1 MTAFVARGT
10 LSLGG
15 VSVGVTPQLT
25 LTVEA
30 EQWRRESWDGT
41 PPGGPESVSVVP
53 TRATLAITLNDLIA
67 ANISKLTLDKMED
80 DGTYFALS
88 FVGVNC
94 IDDSAITLTA
104 PIVIFYGT
112 TGLDLVTDGFGAP
125 VLNGEILRNPG
136 GSPEWFTLALG

>member
-1 MTAFVARGT
+1 MAAYVARGT

-25 LTVEA
+25 LSLES
-30 EQWRRESWDGT
+30 EQWRRESWAAT
-41 PPGGPESVSVVP
+41 LPGGPESVSVVP
-53 TRATLAITLNDLIA
+53 TRATLAIVLNDLLA
-67 ANISKLTLDKMED
+67 ANISKLTLDEMED
-80 DGTYFALS
+80 DGTTFALS

-94 IDDSAITLTA
+94 IDDGTITLTA

-112 TGLDLVTDGFGAP
+112 PALDLITEGFGAP